1 MAFDKP
7 RKPRS
12 GILFSKNK
20 HYLKS
25 IHPKSTSKVQ
35 NSKWKVS
42 ENCNKVGEKYIVVK
56 KSELSAEGTKRDV
69 ENTPIFTR
77 SNCILARRSRSGKGP
92 SDVNNEF
99 HNDRL
104 FRSERAGLP
113 FQCCDF
119 SGQWGWWVFLSFA
132 PCCGVLPKLITMGSP
147 CPDVEETKWS
157 IIQQQA
163 NHKL

>member
-56 KSELSAEGTKRDV
+56 KSELSAEGTKRGV
-69 ENTPIFTR
+69 ENTPKFASR
-77 SNCILARRSRSGKGP
+77 NCILAQQSNLGP
-92 SDVNNEF
+92 PPV
-99 HNDRL
+99 
-104 FRSERAGLP
+104 A
-113 FQCCDF
+113 Q
-119 SGQWGWWVFLSFA
+119 
-132 PCCGVLPKLITMGSP
+132 
-147 CPDVEETKWS
+147 
-157 IIQQQA
+157 
-163 NHKL
+163 HKT

>member
-56 KSELSAEGTKRDV
+56 KSELSAEGTKGG
-69 ENTPIFTR
+69 I
-77 SNCILARRSRSGKGP
+77 GP
-92 SDVNNEF
+92 SDNN
-99 HNDRL
+99 HDDNDD
-104 FRSERAGLP
+104 E
-113 FQCCDF
+113 
-119 SGQWGWWVFLSFA
+119 
-132 PCCGVLPKLITMGSP
+132 
-147 CPDVEETKWS
+147 
-157 IIQQQA
+157 IIDI
-163 NHKL
+163 